1 MFAQRCA
8 KAQMKPPASPAS
20 TLGSTNLPRGS
31 RSVVS
36 GATVGTIQRK
46 LVVGAV
52 NDPLEQEAD
61 RVAELV
67 MRMPH
72 PALFTGVG
80 PAQIARKCP
89 TCAEE
94 QSTAVDSEQVRRQS
108 DDQVGA
114 EEDEEGYEDVDG
126 STVRRAVDAGARAS
140 GRRAVSQHALNL
152 LDATRGQGE
161 PLTPSLRRFFNPR
174 LGHDFSRVRIHAD
187 RTAALLNRDLHAKAF
202 AIGQD
207 IYFGEGQFQS
217 HPGKLLAHELVHTL
231 QQNNRIDGGA
241 GPTPFQGSAGL
252 VRRQPLDALD
262 EPIAADVPQVAQTPC
277 PNSVSLGTVS
287 HRNFADQSTA
297 DQAKFRTY
305 LSAKATMNV
314 GPGPDHTGHCMK
326 ETLTPVSNSCPPEA
340 IALLN
345 SPPCSSSKCL
355 DINRFGSGPT
365 AFLDEHKTKGPSSI
379 LEGTGKNSCTAVC
392 DQVYKCDRT
401 RATTGKFRITRN
413 FKAETATDADGAK
426 INVTTGR
433 VEKTALP

>member
-1 MFAQRCA
+1 M
-8 KAQMKPPASPAS
+8 
-20 TLGSTNLPRGS
+20 
-31 RSVVS
+31 
-36 GATVGTIQRK
+36 GTIQCE

-52 NDPLEQEAD
+52 NDPLEHEAD

-72 PALFTGVG
+72 PALSIGAG
-80 PAQIARKCP
+80 PPKIARKCAA
-89 TCAEE
+89 CAEE
-94 QSTAVDSEQVRRQS
+94 EQATALDSVQVRRQA
-108 DDQVGA
+108 DDPAGA
-114 EEDEEGYEDVDG
+114 DEDEEGYKDVDG
-126 STVRRAVDAGARAS
+126 LTVRREVDASPRAS
-140 GRRAVSQHALNL
+140 GRRAVSQQAMSMR
-152 LDATRGQGE
+152 DATCGQGE
-161 PLTPSLRRFFNPR
+161 PLAPSLRRFFEPR

-187 RTAALLNRDLHAKAF
+187 RTAAELNRDLHAKAF

-207 IYFGEGQFQS
+207 IYFGEGQSQP

-231 QQNNRIDGGA
+231 QQNKRVFGGA
-241 GPTPFQGSAGL
+241 GPTPVQESAGL
-252 VRRQPLDALD
+252 VRRQPLDAPD
-262 EPIAADVPQVAQTPC
+262 DPIAADVPQVSQAPC

-287 HRNFADQSTA
+287 HRNFADQSSA

-326 ETLTPVSNSCPPEA
+326 EELTEVSNTCPAAA

-345 SPPCSSSKCL
+345 SPPCSSSICL

-379 LEGTGKNSCTAVC
+379 LEGTGKNSCTAIC
-392 DQVYKCDRT
+392 DQIYKCDRT
-401 RATTGKFRITRN
+401 QATTGKFRITRN
-413 FKAETATDADGAK
+413 FKAEDVTGADGSK